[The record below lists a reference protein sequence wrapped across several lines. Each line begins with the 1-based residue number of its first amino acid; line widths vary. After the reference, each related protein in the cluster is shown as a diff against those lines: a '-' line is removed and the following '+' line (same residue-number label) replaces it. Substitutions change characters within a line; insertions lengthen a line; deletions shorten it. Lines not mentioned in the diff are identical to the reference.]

1 VASTFSFILLF
12 SPHFFKKII
21 SQIVANV
28 FAAKKKKKKTI
39 KKKVFPSVK
48 IDFFSKNNK
57 KSLCTKTLVNCNG
70 D

>member
-28 FAAKKKKKKTI
+28 FAAKKKKKKL
-39 KKKVFPSVK
+39 KKKEFQNIK
-48 IDFFSKNNK
+48 INCFSKK
-57 KSLCTKTLVNCNG
+57 KKK
-70 D
+70 